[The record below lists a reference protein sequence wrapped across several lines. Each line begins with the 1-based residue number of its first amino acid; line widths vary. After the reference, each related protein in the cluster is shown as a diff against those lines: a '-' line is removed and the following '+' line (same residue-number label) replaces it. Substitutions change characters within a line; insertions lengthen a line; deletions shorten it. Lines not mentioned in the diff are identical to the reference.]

1 MTSLSCVSFLSI
13 SLTLSAIGFSQSST
27 AIVERK
33 TGDRFITLLDFPD
46 GGLTMGPRDVHIFL
60 PADYAHG
67 AETYRVVY
75 FNDGEGVFGGLDQ
88 SRGVYSDADYAHDR
102 LLSERLIDP
111 AILVAVAN
119 AKGVT
124 NGRGTDLVPRWTP
137 ESRGRVEEYYT
148 FLATRLKPYIDAHFR
163 TKTEARYTGIVGNSL
178 GGLAAFYMGYRH
190 PETFGLA
197 GCMSPSFWSADS
209 QLVREVAADGRV
221 RHTTRFW
228 IDGGEKDAAD
238 IEIIAPRMTKILI
251 EKGWREGDDIAFQLG
266 YGHTHGRTA
275 MRERL
280 RDVLY
285 FLLRREPPAVRGLA
299 LKPLADPSA
308 STLDLET
315 AGDRA
320 YVWPEIRYEHGF
332 YLNSVS
338 IPMRVDDSAVAVVE
352 ASDRGRIRAIGPGR
366 SLLRA
371 NFSGWKAELPVR
383 GYKPGDYSKLPVL
396 RLQRAPE
403 IDGSLNEWAS
413 LPFAITPQP
422 GMPSASA
429 RFAIGFDDRFLYI
442 AIAVSDSRLVIRP
455 DKPSAE
461 QDGVEVWLD
470 ARADPMRS
478 ESKAQADGY
487 QASFL
492 LARVS
497 PSLSASSAPPM
508 PAPSLRSALPK
519 DLKRAC
525 RFTAAGYDAEIAIP
539 VEYLNRMQGGDWRQ
553 FRLNVHLT
561 DFVAAGEPKVDLWWQ
576 PAWRGMTA
584 LAGSGTFERR

>member
-1 MTSLSCVSFLSI
+1 VRALALPLLIELVLSTAV
-13 SLTLSAIGFSQSST
+13 FSQSSKQ
-27 AIVERK
+27 ILERK
-33 TGDRFITLLDFPD
+33 TGDRFITLVDFPD
-46 GGLTMGPRDVHIFL
+46 NGLTMGPRDIHVYL
-60 PADYAHG
+60 PPDYAHG
-67 AETYRVVY
+67 TDTYRVLY

-102 LLSERLIDP
+102 LLSEHLIDP

-119 AKGVT
+119 AKGVI

-137 ESRGRVEEYYT
+137 ESPGRAEEYYQ
-148 FLATRLKPYIDAHFR
+148 FVATRLKPHVDAHFR
-163 TKTEARYTGIVGNSL
+163 TKPEARYTGIVGNSL
-178 GGLAAFYMGYRH
+178 GGLAAFYFGYRH

-197 GCMSPSFWSADS
+197 GCMSPSFWTADS
-209 QLVREVAADGRV
+209 QLIRDVAADGRPKN
-221 RHTTRFW
+221 TTRFW

-238 IEIIAPRMTKILI
+238 IEILAPRMTRLLI
-251 EKGWREGDDIAFQLG
+251 DKGWREGDDVAFQLG

-285 FLLRREPPAVRGLA
+285 FLLRHEPPAIRGLA
-299 LKPLADPSA
+299 LKPLANPVP
-308 STLDLET
+308 STLDLSR

-320 YVWPEIRYEHGF
+320 YVWPEVSYEHGF
-332 YLNSVS
+332 YLNSVAPS
-338 IPMRVDDSAVAVVE
+338 LRIDDSAIAVVE
-352 ASDRGRIRAIGPGR
+352 TTDPGRIRAVGPGQ
-366 SLLRA
+366 SILRA
-371 NFSGWKAELPVR
+371 EVSGRKAELPVR
-383 GYKPGDYSKLPVL
+383 GYKPGDYSRFTVTRVERPPDV
-396 RLQRAPE
+396 
-403 IDGSLNEWAS
+403 DGSLNEWQS
-413 LPFAITPQP
+413 LPFTIEPQP

-429 RFAIGFDDRFLYI
+429 RFATAFDDRFVYV
-442 AIAVSDSRLVIRP
+442 AIAVKDSRLIIRP

-470 ARADPMRS
+470 ARSDPMRS

-487 QASFL
+487 QATFL

-497 PSLSASSAPPM
+497 PALSPSTAVPL

-525 RFTAAGYDAEIAIP
+525 RSTADGYDAEIAIP
-539 VEYLNRMQGGDWRQ
+539 VEYLNRMQGGAWRE

-576 PAWRGMTA
+576 PFWRSVES
-584 LAGSGTFERR
+584 LAGSGTFERH